1 MPLFQHDQN
10 GITQSQQNL
19 GINGDKACGA
29 SCILCTAAEFGTYA
43 GQPNDSDAKDVY
55 QRIWRGQNDESEV
68 SKIVAIL
75 SSDFN
80 LKASIIEDRA
90 KTGKAGLRAHSPDF
104 EVAYA
109 GYKADIQGLPREKRD
124 VADPFKESD
133 FDGDARLMLV
143 VVLPSGLTHWVLA
156 RRWNGSFSVMN
167 PDGGTEDTLPGIVA
181 WMNAPFGTTQ
191 QVGTVTYNF
200 AGIVLRVTP

>member
-10 GITQSQQNL
+10 GITQTQQNL

-29 SCILCTAAEFGTYA
+29 SCILCSAAEFGTYA

-68 SKIVAIL
+68 SKIVGILSGDFKLKAALIEDRSKTGKSGLRAL
-75 SSDFN
+75 SSDFDN
-80 LKASIIEDRA
+80 
-90 KTGKAGLRAHSPDF
+90 
-104 EVAYA
+104 AYLA
-109 GYKADIQGLPREKRD
+109 YKSDVQGLPRDRR
-124 VADPFKESD
+124 AATDPFTEAD

-143 VVLPSGLTHWVLA
+143 VVLPNGLTHWVLA
-156 RRWNGSFSVMN
+156 RRWNGSISVMN
-167 PDGGTEDTLPGIVA
+167 PDGGSEDTLPGLVA

-191 QVGTVTYNF
+191 TIGAVDYNF
-200 AGIVLRVTP
+200 AGIVLRVTQ